1 MSTATPLNLNE
12 SNEGM
17 TFLSQQTHPPA
28 PSSSPPPHQQQQQQ
42 QQQQLPPDTNL
53 SYSAEIPTEQKNNN
67 NSNKQ
72 NTMDSTPL
80 ADIMS
85 SNEVMEPMI
94 AQDPRM
100 IGPSVL
106 PPVNAQAAMQQQV
119 QQVQPQNGNG
129 SNSGNGNG
137 TGNGNNPMNLTDE
150 QMQALFVGVC
160 ATIAFSRPVQ
170 DKLAN
175 FVPQFVG
182 EDGGRSTAGM
192 AVTGLVAAV
201 VFYFGQRM
209 VLNR

>member
-17 TFLSQQTHPPA
+17 TFLTQQTHPPI
-28 PSSSPPPHQQQQQQ
+28 SQPPQQKTVS
-42 QQQQLPPDTNL
+42 DTNL
-53 SYSAEIPTEQKNNN
+53 SYSAEIPTEQKNN

-85 SNEVMEPMI
+85 SNEVMEPMV

-106 PPVNAQAAMQQQV
+106 PPVNAQAAMQV

-129 SNSGNGNG
+129 NGNANANANAN
-137 TGNGNNPMNLTDE
+137 TNNPMNLTNE
-150 QMQALFVGVC
+150 QMQALFVGIC
-160 ATIAFSRPVQ
+160 AMIAFSRPVQ
-170 DKLAN
+170 EKLSN

-201 VFYFGQRM
+201 VFYFGHRM
-209 VLNR
+209 ILNR

>member
-17 TFLSQQTHPPA
+17 TFLTQQTHPPA
-28 PSSSPPPHQQQQQQ
+28 PQQ

-67 NSNKQ
+67 SNKQ

-80 ADIMS
+80 ADIMA
-85 SNEVMEPMI
+85 SNEVMEPMV

-119 QQVQPQNGNG
+119 QTQNGNG
-129 SNSGNGNG
+129 NGNGNG
-137 TGNGNNPMNLTDE
+137 KAGGNNPMNLTDE
-150 QMQALFVGVC
+150 QMQALFVGIC
-160 ATIAFSRPVQ
+160 AIIAFSPPVQ

-175 FVPQFVG
+175 FIPQFVG
-182 EDGGRSTAGM
+182 EDGGRSTAGI
-192 AVTGLVAAV
+192 AVTGLVAAA

>member
-17 TFLSQQTHPPA
+17 TFLSQQTQPPPPPA
-28 PSSSPPPHQQQQQQ
+28 SSPPQQQQQSQ
-42 QQQQLPPDTNL
+42 QPPDTNL
-53 SYSAEIPTEQKNNN
+53 SYSAEIPTEQKNN

-85 SNEVMEPMI
+85 SNEVMEPMV

-106 PPVNAQAAMQQQV
+106 PPVNAQAAMQHQV
-119 QQVQPQNGNG
+119 QQVQPQNTSVKG
-129 SNSGNGNG
+129 SA
-137 TGNGNNPMNLTDE
+137 NGNNPMNLTDE

-182 EDGGRSTAGM
+182 EDGGRSAAGM

>member
-17 TFLSQQTHPPA
+17 TFLAQQPA
-28 PSSSPPPHQQQQQQ
+28 PPPPQPPQQKT
-42 QQQQLPPDTNL
+42 LPDTNL
-53 SYSAEIPTEQKNNN
+53 SYSAEIPSEQKNN

-72 NTMDSTPL
+72 NTNNNMDSTPL
-80 ADIMS
+80 SDIMS
-85 SNEVMEPMI
+85 SNEVMEPMV
-94 AQDPRM
+94 AQDPRL

-119 QQVQPQNGNG
+119 QQVQQSNGNNGNG
-129 SNSGNGNG
+129 N
-137 TGNGNNPMNLTDE
+137 NNPMNLTDE
-150 QMQALFVGVC
+150 QMQALFVGIC
-160 ATIAFSRPVQ
+160 AMIAFSRPVQ

-192 AVTGLVAAV
+192 AVTGLVAAA